1 MGSKKAKKRPKRPS
15 ESRSSKSTQKRA
27 HRPSKS
33 RDGAL
38 TLSAYEITYDAIED
52 RSLKKL
58 PSDVRDEI
66 EHIYYMM
73 SSKPEEAIPMLKD
86 LIQAYPNLPIV
97 YNYLCSA
104 YLAIGDRENSEAVAL
119 ENYER
124 HPNYLFA
131 KTNYARIC
139 LDKGDLD
146 QIPIIFNNKFD
157 LKALYPHRSR
167 FHISEFVAF
176 ASVVSI
182 YLARIGEVESAEVY
196 YRILR
201 KMARRHPT
209 TKNVKRELHPSLFVR
224 VLTRFWKKL
233 EKFAENADTGS
244 D

>member
-1 MGSKKAKKRPKRPS
+1 MRKAISSKKAKKRRRKRL
-15 ESRSSKSTQKRA
+15 SRPRNGKLA
-27 HRPSKS
+27 F
-33 RDGAL
+33 
-38 TLSAYEITYDAIED
+38 SAYEITYDAIED

-66 EHIYYMM
+66 ERIYYMM

-86 LIQAYPNLPIV
+86 LMQAYPNLPIV

-139 LDKGDLD
+139 LDKGDLER
-146 QIPIIFNNKFD
+146 IPAIFNNKFD
-157 LKALYPHRSR
+157 LKRLYPRRSR

-176 ASVVSI
+176 ASVMSI
-182 YLARIGEVESAEVY
+182 YLARIGEAKSAEVY
-196 YRILR
+196 YKMLR

-209 TKNVKRELHPSLFVR
+209 TKNVKRELHPSLVAR

-233 EKFAENADTGS
+233 EKMAENADTGS